1 MPVLSLWII
10 LFCLFGVHT
19 VRGQAS
25 NTSNEVWPE
34 IDVYVNLKP
43 KIRLFF
49 VGTSSRSVE
58 DGEVFNSTAYEAQL
72 GAAIDYIP
80 NKHVVLRVGYRRGF
94 SVGNDVDPY
103 KENRVLTEQTLRRLI
118 PGSLLL
124 SDRNREDFRFIDG
137 AFSFRYRNRVTLE
150 REFHIFKGR
159 TVTPYGS
166 AEIYYDTRFDAWN
179 RNRLIVGVQTSL
191 RHGPILKL
199 LMPKRQISLD
209 LYYARQNDSR
219 SSSEHVNA
227 LGATLAFYF

>member
-25 NTSNEVWPE
+25 NTSNEFWPE